1 MSRAFA
7 IPLQL
12 LTALRRAKWHKN
24 SPEPQ
29 SASPIRSK
37 PLFRAR
43 LAPSL
48 LLAATLAASAS
59 AQDLTT
65 GLVGR
70 YPLDGTGQ
78 DFSPQNNPLVL
89 TNVQPAPDRN
99 GNVNGAVYLNGT
111 SAWMVTTS
119 DSPISGDQ
127 PRTLAVWVNS
137 GEYTFYQGQPAVIG
151 LGDKSGTGTLYDFS
165 LSSTGQ
171 RSLPSTAFF
180 VHGSWM
186 EVGTTSPVVPHGVW
200 THIAVST
207 EGTLGGSRVYVN
219 GIRTGAN
226 LGSHSPSLRYSTV
239 RTKMRVST
247 GSTSSGPSNE
257 SFIWWNQGFRGS
269 LDDIRIYNRQLSDAE
284 VSALYAQTSTAPAGS
299 VPAITTQP
307 QAQTVAAGAS
317 ATFTVAATSATP
329 LSYQWRRNGTPIP
342 GATAASYAFAAT
354 AADQGAAFQV
364 VVSNTAGSVTSA
376 TASLAVGP
384 AAAVQSVEDPSLL
397 ALFACDQPLADLS
410 RNGASV
416 VILNASFT
424 PDRFGRP
431 SQALRFDGSSQSV
444 LFNVPNLPRGN
455 APRTL
460 ALWVRYERTSAT
472 LGNGNDHYA
481 GWGSNAVRQAFGMFI
496 GAGPFPLRH
505 FGYLGTDDTDTTT
518 AATSAWV
525 HVAHTFDGAT
535 SRVFVNGTLTGQR
548 VLTLDTTGGTLFS
561 IGGRIATE
569 VGTNAIRDFFAGA
582 IDDVRLWSRSLTAT
596 EVGAIY
602 AESTATSSLPLITT
616 QPASQTVSVGQSLTL
631 SVVASGAGTLAYQW
645 LRNGTVLTGAT
656 TASYAVANATAT
668 DAGTYSVL
676 VQNAL
681 GSVYTNPATVT
692 VTNPVPTA
700 VAPAI
705 TTQPQGRT
713 VDAGTAVTLTVAA
726 TGTEPLAYQWLRNGT
741 AVPGATAASLRIASA
756 GPGDAGTYTA
766 RVANEQGTALST
778 PATLVVNQLAV
789 QVTQDPTAPGVGSPV
804 SLTAAASP
812 AGTYRYQWLRN
823 GQPLAGQTN
832 ATLTI
837 AFATPANS
845 GAYACVVTNA
855 AGTSLTSTPR
865 QLQVSTGS
873 PELRIVNSSTRLFV
887 GTGDQVLITGL
898 VLEGSGARSLL
909 VRAVGPGLNP
919 FGVTG
924 TLPDPQ
930 LTVYDSAR
938 RVVAA
943 NDDWTASLGPIMA
956 QAGAFPLP
964 ATSRDSALVVSLS
977 AGAYTFMVSGANNSS
992 GTALLEVYELP

>member
-1 MSRAFA
+1 
-7 IPLQL
+7 
-12 LTALRRAKWHKN
+12 
-24 SPEPQ
+24 
-29 SASPIRSK
+29 
-37 PLFRAR
+37 
-43 LAPSL
+43 
-48 LLAATLAASAS
+48 
-59 AQDLTT
+59 
-65 GLVGR
+65 
-70 YPLDGTGQ
+70 
-78 DFSPQNNPLVL
+78 
-89 TNVQPAPDRN
+89 
-99 GNVNGAVYLNGT
+99 
-111 SAWMVTTS
+111 
-119 DSPISGDQ
+119 
-127 PRTLAVWVNS
+127 
-137 GEYTFYQGQPAVIG
+137 
-151 LGDKSGTGTLYDFS
+151 
-165 LSSTGQ
+165 
-171 RSLPSTAFF
+171 
-180 VHGSWM
+180 
-186 EVGTTSPVVPHGVW
+186 
-200 THIAVST
+200 
-207 EGTLGGSRVYVN
+207 
-219 GIRTGAN
+219 
-226 LGSHSPSLRYSTV
+226 
-239 RTKMRVST
+239 
-247 GSTSSGPSNE
+247 
-257 SFIWWNQGFRGS
+257 
-269 LDDIRIYNRQLSDAE
+269 
-284 VSALYAQTSTAPAGS
+284 
-299 VPAITTQP
+299 
-307 QAQTVAAGAS
+307 VAAGAS

-329 LSYQWRRNGTPIP
+329 LSYQWRRNGTLIS
-342 GATAASYAFAAT
+342 GATAASYAFTAT

-364 VVSNTAGSVTSA
+364 IVSNTAGSVTSA
-376 TASLAVGP
+376 TASLTVGP

-472 LGNGNDHYA
+472 PGNGNDHYA

-525 HVAHTFDGAT
+525 HVAHTFDGTT

-602 AESTATSSLPLITT
+602 AASAATSSLPLIIT

-766 RVANEQGTALST
+766 RVANEQGTALSN

-804 SLTAAASP
+804 SLTAAVSP

>member
-1 MSRAFA
+1 MTPTASSLYLDGNLYAQVPQSGSNTGFKLRSNIGYFNYAGGKDYFQGFISNFRIYERALSTAEVSQLYASEAATTSNSFPT
-7 IPLQL
+7 ILTHPTGQNLLVGQPLQL
-12 LTALRRAKWHKN
+12 SVTATGAGPLTYQWLRNGSVLTGATTASYTVANATTTDAGTYTAL
-24 SPEPQ
+24 
-29 SASPIRSK
+29 
-37 PLFRAR
+37 
-43 LAPSL
+43 
-48 LLAATLAASAS
+48 
-59 AQDLTT
+59 
-65 GLVGR
+65 V
-70 YPLDGTGQ
+70 
-78 DFSPQNNPLVL
+78 QN
-89 TNVQPAPDRN
+89 
-99 GNVNGAVYLNGT
+99 
-111 SAWMVTTS
+111 
-119 DSPISGDQ
+119 
-127 PRTLAVWVNS
+127 
-137 GEYTFYQGQPAVIG
+137 
-151 LGDKSGTGTLYDFS
+151 
-165 LSSTGQ
+165 
-171 RSLPSTAFF
+171 
-180 VHGSWM
+180 
-186 EVGTTSPVVPHGVW
+186 
-200 THIAVST
+200 
-207 EGTLGGSRVYVN
+207 
-219 GIRTGAN
+219 
-226 LGSHSPSLRYSTV
+226 
-239 RTKMRVST
+239 
-247 GSTSSGPSNE
+247 
-257 SFIWWNQGFRGS
+257 
-269 LDDIRIYNRQLSDAE
+269 
-284 VSALYAQTSTAPAGS
+284 
-299 VPAITTQP
+299 
-307 QAQTVAAGAS
+307 AAGAAYS
-317 ATFTVAATSATP
+317 NPAVLTVVAPSQVLSSGLLTHITFDS
-329 LSYQWRRNGTPIP
+329 
-342 GATAASYAFAAT
+342 
-354 AADQGAAFQV
+354 
-364 VVSNTAGSVTSA
+364 
-376 TASLAVGP
+376 SLTRAEPV
-384 AAAVQSVEDPSLL
+384 AVQATL
-397 ALFACDQPLADLS
+397 
-410 RNGASV
+410 NGG
-416 VILNASFT
+416 LTNAT
-424 PDRFGRP
+424 DRFGRP
-431 SQALRFDGSSQSV
+431 GFAADFDGIDDSI
-444 LFNVPNLPRGN
+444 LFTLPDLPRG
-455 APRTL
+455 AASRTL
-460 ALWVRYERTSAT
+460 SIWARSTPRANVVLVGLAEWGSAAGRRTFGISAQFAPQVYQAKSY
-472 LGNGNDHYA
+472 GGGNDLSSTQVA
-481 GWGSNAVRQAFGMFI
+481 DAVW
-496 GAGPFPLRH
+496 RH
-505 FGYLGTDDTDTTT
+505 LVSTYENGVMRVY
-518 AATSAWV
+518 V
-525 HVAHTFDGAT
+525 DGVPKGELAIP
-535 SRVFVNGTLTGQR
+535 
-548 VLTLDTTGGTLFS
+548 LDTGPGDLRVGVGVEGGNYFS
-561 IGGRIATE
+561 GQLDDLRIYSRALSAAEVSQLYATE
-569 VGTNAIRDFFAGA
+569 AV
-582 IDDVRLWSRSLTAT
+582 TASNSFPT
-596 EVGAIY
+596 IV
-602 AESTATSSLPLITT
+602 TH
-616 QPASQTVSVGQSLTL
+616 PAGQSLQMGQPLQL
-631 SVVASGAGTLAYQW
+631 SVTASGAAPLTYQW

-766 RVANEQGTALST
+766 RVANEQGTALSN

-804 SLTAAASP
+804 SLTAAVSP